1 MSIASTDTMKTAI
14 VIPQSPLSLQKLK
27 WELAVFAGWLVLALL
42 LFGSWELAVRQG
54 RLDPVYVGQPSKIF
68 THALE
73 MLWTPVVTVDAVAT
87 FSGAL
92 LGWALASVSGIV
104 VTLLLTRSRYL
115 TRVIDPFFT
124 VLNSLPRVALAPL
137 ILLWF
142 GIGPASKVALSFS
155 LAFFVVASNTRA
167 GVESAEADRLLL
179 ARVLGATNLQTFV
192 KFVLPGAVPNIITGL
207 QLGFIFGMLAT
218 VAGEM
223 IAGQNGLGVRL
234 QYFASSFRMNE
245 YFATLVILVIGTTA
259 ISSLL
264 ALARTYLLRWQRTE
278 LGRSF

>member
-1 MSIASTDTMKTAI
+1 MNTLVSQSLKVTTTMKP
-14 VIPQSPLSLQKLK
+14 PQLFMKKLLG
-27 WELAVFAGWLVLALL
+27 ELAVYAGWLALALAI
-42 LFGSWELAVRQG
+42 FGGWEWAVRSEK
-54 RLDPVYVGQPSKIF
+54 LDPVYVGQPSKIF
-68 THALE
+68 THVLE
-73 MLWTPVVTVDAVAT
+73 MLTTPLIASDALDT
-87 FSGAL
+87 FAGTL
-92 LGWALASVSGIV
+92 LGWALASVAAIV

-115 TRVIDPFFT
+115 MRVIDPFFT
-124 VLNSLPRVALAPL
+124 ALNSLPRVALAPL

-142 GIGPASKVALSFS
+142 GIGMPSKVALSFS

-179 ARVLGATNLQTFV
+179 ARVLGASNLQTFM

-223 IAGQNGLGVRL
+223 IAGQSGLGVRL
-234 QYFASSFRMNE
+234 QYFASAFRMNE

-259 ISSLL
+259 FSGLL
-264 ALARTYLLRWQRTE
+264 TLLRRHLLRWQQTE
-278 LGRSF
+278 LGRRI